1 MERRISEEF
10 DLTVSQRKFLEAF
23 AIIGT
28 VSGSARAAGIDN
40 STHSKWMRSNEEYRQ
55 AYREAR
61 VRAADEI
68 LETCREVGIRDKNVQ
83 MLIHLS
89 KGYFPEMFGINR
101 HEVSGPDGRPIEMT
115 AKKTTDQLLE
125 RLRDL
130 QQQHPSAAQ
139 TGTQLLLER
148 PDNGVAD
155 TKGSDN
161 ELTVEAVDT

>member
-1 MERRISEEF
+1 MERKIPKEF
-10 DLTVSQRKFLEAF
+10 DLSVSQRKFLEAF
-23 AIIGT
+23 SVIGT
-28 VSGSARAAGIDN
+28 VSGSARAAGIEP
-40 STHSKWMRSNEEYRQ
+40 STHSKWMRKSEEYRE

-101 HEVSGPDGRPIEMT
+101 HEVSGPDGKPIEMA
-115 AKKTTDQLLE
+115 AKRTTDQLLE

-130 QQQHPSAAQ
+130 QQQFPSSAQ
-139 TGTQLLLER
+139 TGTTPLL
-148 PDNGVAD
+148 G
-155 TKGSDN
+155 GSDN
-161 ELTVEAVDT
+161 GLADTEGTGSEHRVEAVDT

>member
-1 MERRISEEF
+1 MERRIPETF

-23 AIIGT
+23 SIIGT
-28 VSGSARAAGIDN
+28 VSGSAKAAGIEP
-40 STHSKWMRSNEEYRQ
+40 STHSKWMRKSEEYRE

-68 LETCREVGIRDKNVQ
+68 LEVCREVGIRDKNVQ

-101 HEVSGPDGRPIEMT
+101 HEVSGPDGKPIEMT

-130 QQQHPSAAQ
+130 QQKLPAAAQ
-139 TGTQLLLER
+139 IETASILER
-148 PDNGVAD
+148 SDNGVAD
-155 TKGSDN
+155 TEGTGS
-161 ELTVEAVDT
+161 ECGVEAVDS